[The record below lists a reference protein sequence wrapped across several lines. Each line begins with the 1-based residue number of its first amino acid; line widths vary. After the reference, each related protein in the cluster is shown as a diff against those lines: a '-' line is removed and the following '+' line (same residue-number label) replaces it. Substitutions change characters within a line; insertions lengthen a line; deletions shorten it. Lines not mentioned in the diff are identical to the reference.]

1 MAAVRGRCQ
10 SGGEPVRYVPE
21 VWVVSKVEFWELG
34 SCSSWRREEPV
45 IYWTCPHGKL
55 AERGEAV
62 D

>member
-1 MAAVRGRCQ
+1 M
-10 SGGEPVRYVPE
+10 RYVPE

-34 SCSSWRREEPV
+34 SCSSWRREERV